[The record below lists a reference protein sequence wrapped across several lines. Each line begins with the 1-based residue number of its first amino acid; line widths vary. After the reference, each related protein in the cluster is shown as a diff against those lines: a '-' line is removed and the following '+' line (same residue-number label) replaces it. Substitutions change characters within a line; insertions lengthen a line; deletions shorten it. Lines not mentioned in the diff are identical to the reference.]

1 MKTLT
6 ARAALLASA
15 LITCPL
21 LVPLAH
27 AATDLADAPLTTTQV
42 NARPNLM
49 FILDDSGSMSSE
61 YMPENINDWS
71 SYTST
76 YGYKSSQ
83 CNGLAYNP
91 AVTYTPPSTPI
102 LNSATGAAYTY
113 PSMSASSAF
122 SDGYLPGFAGS
133 PSSQTSST
141 TVDMSFSTAG
151 VSKIFTVGSV
161 SGFATGNTALIR
173 SRSNSAHW
181 MTGSITAIDSTNKR
195 ITVLVTFS
203 TVDSSVSYSSWTV
216 GYPSTTNLS
225 SATYYTYSGSQPR
238 MNWVYSSSGAVVNN
252 TFQTE
257 CKVTTSY
264 SSSVFSAVTVS
275 SLSSA
280 QQTNYA
286 NWYSYYRKRILAVKA
301 AAGQTF
307 SGLSDNIRVG
317 FSVISDP
324 KAVSGNDG
332 FLPVDNFTSTQKI
345 NFFSSMYNATPGGS
359 TPLRGALTKAG
370 RYYANVAPGQDGHLV
385 SGQSAATADPVQ
397 YTCQRNYSLL
407 STDGYWNTSDEDSS
421 WGYGPYK
428 QDGTTLVGQQDGYDV
443 RPQYDGSVTTNVT
456 TYSVGTNTVTTY
468 PVTITTTTTYPSN
481 TTKTTRTCSTGTNYG
496 FTVINCTDTSVKGNG
511 STTSSQ
517 SGTRTVTSTSSQTET
532 VTTVNGTV
540 TSDTFSSTSTS
551 NSNSDALGAATTPV
565 VVWNNTSST
574 STSSSSCYPLFANC
588 SSYVNGTSYSK
599 GNTSTSTVLGTGTL
613 VSTTPFKTQTNS
625 TTTTSGYSNSLSDV
639 AEYYYVTPVRTD
651 PSVNCVLTPNNS
663 ACKGDLSPAG
673 RDNATYLHMTTFT
686 LGLGVNGG
694 VPYDS
699 NYLAQVDAKS
709 GAYYNLVRGT
719 DDAGNTVN
727 WPAPYDTSNISNDV
741 PGKID
746 DLWHAAVNGRGQY
759 FSASDNA
766 ALVASLTSMLTT
778 INSAPGYA
786 GSAAASS
793 LKPILGEDLVFLAS
807 YITQKWNGD
816 VKAYTL
822 ARDASG
828 DVMPVTQRWSA
839 ATELAS
845 RTYTTR
851 NIYFYG
857 SLTSGG
863 TTTTGLVPFTYANL
877 NANGLGSLFTNFC
890 SKSPVPSQCASMSS
904 TTLSTANDGT
914 NLVNFLRGDRSNEIS
929 TSTSGHPYRYRYDTV
944 LGDII
949 NASPVYVGAPPFS
962 YTDEGYA
969 TFKNTYATR
978 AKTVYAAAND
988 GMLHAFSAD
997 SADGGSER
1005 WAYVPSP
1012 VMSNL
1017 WRLADSG
1024 YADGHRYF
1032 VDGTPVIGDVYDST
1046 HGWRTILVGGLN
1058 KGGMGYYALDV
1069 TDPNSPQFLWQFT
1082 HDSDADLGYTYG
1094 TPVITKVLDP
1104 DDSSKKI
1111 WAVLLT
1117 SGYNNTEG
1125 SGTGVGALYVINA
1138 NTGALIRK
1146 IRTTTTGGGGTD
1158 VAVGSTSEPNG
1169 LSKINVWI
1177 DNETDNF
1184 AKRVYGGD
1192 LLGNIWRFDVNG
1204 TYEPNYKSLLLAK
1217 LATQSGSGGTVT
1229 YSNVQPITARP
1240 ELAELTYGG
1249 AKYALV
1255 MVGTGKLLGQSDLT
1269 DTSTQGIYAI
1279 RDPLGSTGWGAI
1291 QGDSR
1296 LVSQSFATSAD
1307 GTERTIATPVQTVNW
1322 ASDIGW
1328 TLALPTSKERVAI
1341 DMNLQYSTLGVI
1353 SHIPEGSACSPS
1365 GKSWVY
1371 FLNIKN
1377 GAGSTEDTQVGTL
1390 ISSGLGTGMTWFDL
1404 GDGTSVVLVPDDK
1417 MGIHST
1423 VPPVSSSSTGSGARR
1438 TSWRELIN

>member
-1 MKTLT
+1 MKTST
-6 ARAALLASA
+6 ARAALLASV
-15 LITCPL
+15 LIASPL
-21 LVPLAH
+21 FATLAH

-49 FILDDSGSMSSE
+49 FVLDDSGSMGYE
-61 YMPENINDWS
+61 YMPENINDWN

-91 AVTYTPPSTPI
+91 DVTYSPPSTPI
-102 LNSATGAAYTY
+102 IDSSTGLPYSY
-113 PSMSASSAF
+113 PDMSASTAR
-122 SDGYLPGFAGS
+122 SDGYLPSFASS

-141 TVDMSFSTAG
+141 TADMSFSTAG
-151 VSKIFTVGSV
+151 VSKTFTVGSV
-161 SGFATGNTALIR
+161 SGFAVGSTALIR
-173 SRSNSAHW
+173 SRTNSAHW
-181 MTGSITAIDSTNKR
+181 MSGSITAIDSTNKR
-195 ITVLVTFS
+195 ITVAVTFS
-203 TVDSSVSYSSWTV
+203 TVGSSQSYSSWTV
-216 GYPSTTNLS
+216 GYPATTNLNT
-225 SATYYTYSGSQPR
+225 ATYYVYSGSQPR
-238 MNWVYSSSGAVVNN
+238 MNWVYDSNGSVVNN

-257 CKVTTSY
+257 CKVTTSN
-264 SSSVFSAVTVS
+264 SSGVFSAVTVS

-286 NWYSYYRKRILAVKA
+286 NWYTYYRKRILTIKA

-307 SGLSDNIRVG
+307 STLSDNIRVG
-317 FSVISDP
+317 FSVISDV

-332 FLPVDNFTSTQKI
+332 FLPVDNFDSTQKI
-345 NFFSSMYNATPGGS
+345 NFFSSMYNASPSGS

-370 RYYANVAPGQDGHLV
+370 RYYANMAPGQDGRMV

-397 YTCQRNYSLL
+397 YTCQRNYTLL

-428 QDGTTLVGQQDGYDV
+428 ADGTTLVGQQDGYDV
-443 RPQYDGSVTTNVT
+443 RPQYDGSTTTNVV
-456 TYSVGTNTVTTY
+456 TYSVGTTTVTTY
-468 PVTITTTTTYPSN
+468 PVSITTTSNYPSN
-481 TTKTTRTCSTGTNYG
+481 TVKTTQTCSGSGWSITCNWSKVT
-496 FTVINCTDTSVKGNG
+496 GNG
-511 STTSSQ
+511 STTTTQ

-532 VTTVNGTV
+532 VTTVNGVV
-540 TSDTFSSTSTS
+540 TGDTFSSTSTS
-551 NSNSDALGAATTPV
+551 TSNSDNIDTTGTPV

-574 STSSSSCYPLFANC
+574 TTGSNTCYPLFSNC
-588 SSYVNGTSYSK
+588 SSYVSGTTYSK
-599 GNTSTSTVLGTGTL
+599 GNTNTSTVLGTAT
-613 VSTTPFKTQTNS
+613 STSSTPFKTQTSN
-625 TTTTSGYSNSLSDV
+625 TTSTSGYSNSLSDV

-651 PSVNCVLTPNNS
+651 PTVNCVLSPNNS

-719 DDAGNTVN
+719 DDSGNTVN
-727 WPAPYDTSNISNDV
+727 WPAPYNISSISTDV

-759 FSASDNA
+759 FSASDNT
-766 ALVASLTSMLTT
+766 ALVDSLKSVLTT

-857 SLTSGG
+857 SLSSGG
-863 TTTTGLVPFTYANL
+863 TTTTGLIPFTYDNL
-877 NANGLGSLFTNFC
+877 NANGLGGLFANFC
-890 SKSPVPSQCASMSS
+890 SRSPVPAQCASMST
-904 TTLSTANDGT
+904 TTLSTANSGT

-929 TSTSGHPYRYRYDTV
+929 TSVSGRPYRYRYDTV

-962 YTDEGYA
+962 YSDDGYA

-978 AKTVYAAAND
+978 KKTVYAAAND

-1017 WRLADSG
+1017 YRLADSG

-1046 HGWRTILVGGLN
+1046 TSTWRTILVGGLN

-1069 TDPNSPQFLWQFT
+1069 TDPDSPHFLWHFT

-1094 TPVITKVLDP
+1094 TPIITKVKDP
-1104 DDSSKKI
+1104 SDSSKTI
-1111 WAVLLT
+1111 WAVLFT

-1125 SGTGVGALYVINA
+1125 SGTGVGALYIVNA

-1146 IRTTTTGGGGTD
+1146 IRTTTTDSTGAE
-1158 VAVGSTSEPNG
+1158 VAVGSTSAPNG

-1177 DNETDNF
+1177 DNETDNT

-1192 LLGNIWRFDVNG
+1192 LLGNIWRFDING

-1217 LATQSGSGGTVT
+1217 LATQSGSGGSVS
-1229 YSNVQPITARP
+1229 YSNVQPITVRP
-1240 ELAELTYGG
+1240 ELAELSYGG

-1255 MVGTGKLLGQSDLT
+1255 MVGTGELLGQSDLT
-1269 DTSTQGIYAI
+1269 NTSSQAIYAI

-1296 LVSQSFATSAD
+1296 LVTQSFTTSAD

-1353 SHIPEGSACSPS
+1353 SHIPEGTACSPS

-1377 GAGSTEDTQVGTL
+1377 GAGSTEDTTVGTL

-1423 VPPVSSSSTGSGARR
+1423 VPPVSASSTGEGVRR